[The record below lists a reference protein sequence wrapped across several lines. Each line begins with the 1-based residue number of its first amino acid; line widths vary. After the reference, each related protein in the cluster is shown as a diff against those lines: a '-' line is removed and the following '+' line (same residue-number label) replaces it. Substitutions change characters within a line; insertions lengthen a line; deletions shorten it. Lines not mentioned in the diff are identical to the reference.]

1 MQKWDIVY
9 KRFLQALTIANLY
22 EKEGLYDMKG
32 KILNK
37 KMIFFF
43 GALGGL
49 LYGYDMGV
57 ISGALLF
64 IKNDIPLTSF
74 TEGLVVSSMLFGAI
88 FGSGFSGPLSDKFGR
103 RRLVFMISIIFIIGS
118 LVLAFAPNMEALVVG
133 RLIIGLAVGGST
145 AIVPV
150 YLSEMAP
157 TESRG
162 SLSSLNQ
169 LMITIGILSS
179 YLVNYAFAEIEGWRW
194 MVGLAVV
201 PSLILMIG
209 VLFMPESPRWLLEH
223 RSESAARRV
232 MKLTRKSGEIDKEID
247 EMHEINRISEGT
259 WKVLASSWLRPTLII
274 GCTFALLQQI
284 IGINAIIYY
293 APTIFSQAGLGDVTA
308 ILGTVGIGSVN
319 VLMTIVA
326 IMIIDK
332 IDRKKLLI
340 TGNIGMV
347 ASLVI
352 MAVLIWTLGLDSNLG
367 AWIIVACL
375 SLFIIF
381 FAFTWG
387 PVLWVML
394 PELFPMRARGAATGI
409 AALALSI
416 GSLLVAQFFPMLAE
430 ALGVGQ
436 VFLIFAVIGVVALIF
451 VIKFLPET
459 RGRSLEE
466 IEADLR
472 KRTAS

>member
-1 MQKWDIVY
+1 MASKIVS
-9 KRFLQALTIANLY
+9 
-22 EKEGLYDMKG
+22 
-32 KILNK
+32 K
-37 KMIFFF
+37 KLIFFL

-64 IKNDIPLTSF
+64 IKDDIPLTSF
-74 TEGLVVSSMLFGAI
+74 TEGLVVSSMLIGAI
-88 FGSGFSGPLSDKFGR
+88 VGSGFSGPLSDRMGR
-103 RRLVFMISIIFIIGS
+103 RRVVFMVSVIFIIGA
-118 LVLAFAPNMEALVVG
+118 LVLAAAPSMAVLVTG

-157 TESRG
+157 TEQRG

-169 LMITIGILSS
+169 LMITIGILAS
-179 YLVNYAFAEIEGWRW
+179 YLVNYAFAPIEGWRW

-223 RSESAARRV
+223 RSEEAARRV
-232 MKLTRKSGEIDKEID
+232 MKLTRKPDKIDQEID
-247 EMHEINRISEGT
+247 EMRKINEVSDST
-259 WKVLASSWLRPTLII
+259 WKVLSSTWLRPTLLI
-274 GCTFALLQQI
+274 GCCFALFQQI

-293 APTIFSQAGLGDVTA
+293 APTIFSEAGLGNATA
-308 ILGTVGIGSVN
+308 ILGTVGIGTVN
-319 VLMTIVA
+319 VIITIFA

-332 IDRKKLLI
+332 IDRKKLLVI
-340 TGNIGMV
+340 GNIGMV
-347 ASLVI
+347 ASLLI
-352 MAVLIWTLGLDSNLG
+352 MAGLIWTIGLDSSFG

-375 SLFIIF
+375 TLFIIF

-387 PVLWVML
+387 PILWVML

-409 AALALSI
+409 SALVLSI
-416 GSLLVAQFFPMLAE
+416 GSLLVAQFFPMLTDVMGIGE
-430 ALGVGQ
+430 
-436 VFLIFAVIGVVALIF
+436 VFLVFAVIGIAALIF
-451 VIKFLPET
+451 VLKFLPET

-472 KRTAS
+472 SRTSAKKSNVLIRIHMPN

>member
-1 MQKWDIVY
+1 MASKIVS
-9 KRFLQALTIANLY
+9 
-22 EKEGLYDMKG
+22 
-32 KILNK
+32 K
-37 KMIFFF
+37 KLIFFL

-64 IKNDIPLTSF
+64 IKDDIPLTSF
-74 TEGLVVSSMLFGAI
+74 TEGLVVSSMLLGAI
-88 FGSGFSGPLSDKFGR
+88 VGSGFSGLLSDRLGR
-103 RRLVFMISIIFIIGS
+103 RRVVFMVAVIFIIGA
-118 LVLAFAPNMEALVVG
+118 LVLAAAPNMSTLVVG

-157 TESRG
+157 TQQRG

-169 LMITIGILSS
+169 LMITIGILVS
-179 YLVNYAFAEIEGWRW
+179 YLVNYAFAPIEGWRW

-209 VLFMPESPRWLLEH
+209 VIFMPESPRWLLEH
-223 RSESAARRV
+223 KSEAAARSV
-232 MKLTRKSGEIDKEID
+232 MKLTRKPEEIDPEIR
-247 EMHEINRISEGT
+247 EMREINEQSDST
-259 WKVLASSWLRPTLII
+259 WKVLSSSWLRRTLIV
-274 GCTFALLQQI
+274 GCCFALFQQI

-293 APTIFSQAGLGDVTA
+293 APTIFSEAGLGNATA

-319 VLMTIVA
+319 VIVTIFA

-347 ASLVI
+347 ASLII
-352 MAVLIWTLGLDSNLG
+352 MALLIWTIGMDSNFG

-375 SLFIIF
+375 TLFIIF

-387 PVLWVML
+387 PILWVML

-409 AALALSI
+409 AALVLSI
-416 GSLLVAQFFPMLAE
+416 GSLLVAQFFPLLSD
-430 ALGVGQ
+430 ALGIGE
-436 VFLIFAVIGVVALIF
+436 VFLVFAVIGVAAMIF

-466 IEADLR
+466 IEVELR
-472 KRTAS
+472 RRTS